1 MATTRQ
7 NLSSII
13 NFIWTVADDVLV
25 HAYKKGKYGDVIL
38 PMTVIRRLDLVLE
51 PTKEKVLK
59 SYNTYKNRLDN
70 LEMILSSEKDGSGKQ
85 FYNTSRFTLKNLLD
99 DPKNIR
105 SNFEDYLNGFS
116 SNVQDII
123 AKFKFHNQ
131 LDTLEDSSDD
141 VHLLFPLIEK
151 FVSSKIDLHPD
162 RLSNHDMGYVFED
175 LVRRFNEENNEEAG
189 EHFTP
194 REIIE
199 LMTNIVFLPIKD
211 QLQHGTYLV
220 YDPCSGSGGMLT
232 EARNFINNKVGSN
245 AVVHLYGQ
253 EVQGE
258 TYATCKAD
266 FLIKGDDPD
275 KIAFGSTLTK
285 DGFSDMKFDFMLTN
299 PPYGKSWKDDK
310 AKLSVGP
317 KGAILDPRFQIG
329 VSRVSDGQLMF
340 LQHMISKMKDTQL
353 GSRIASVHNGSA
365 LFTGDAG
372 QGESEIRRYIFEHD
386 LLECI
391 IALPT
396 DMFYNTGI
404 PTYIFLL
411 TNRKSEERRGKV
423 ALINATS
430 SKFYHLMR
438 KNLGEKRVELLP
450 EHVDKVVNL
459 FLEFKATSDVMIF
472 GNDDFGYRQIIVHR
486 PEKDESGKLIL
497 DKSGK
502 PKSDKSMKDTENI
515 PLKEDIDEYFEREVK
530 PYAPDAWYDPAET
543 KIGYEI
549 SFNKYFYKYVPPRT
563 LEEIA
568 ADLAQLEQ
576 ESESLL
582 DEITEQ

>member
-1 MATTRQ
+1 MEIKN
-7 NLSSII
+7 NLRPII

-51 PTKEKVLK
+51 PTKDKVLK
-59 SYNTYKNRLDN
+59 SFNAYKDRLDN
-70 LEMILSSEKDGSGKQ
+70 LDYILTSEKDGSGKQ

-105 SNFEDYLNGFS
+105 ANFEDYLDGFS
-116 SNVQDII
+116 PNVQDII
-123 AKFKFHNQ
+123 AKFKFRNQ
-131 LDTLEDSSDD
+131 LDTLENEADE
-141 VHLLFPLIEK
+141 VHMLFSLIEK
-151 FVSSKIDLHPD
+151 FVSPKIDLHPD

-211 QLQHGTYLV
+211 KLQHGTYLV
-220 YDPCSGSGGMLT
+220 YDPCGGSGGMLT
-232 EARNFINNKVGSN
+232 QARSFINDNVGSN
-245 AVVHLYGQ
+245 ATVHLYGQ
-253 EVQGE
+253 EVQPE

-275 KIAFGSTLTK
+275 KMAFGSTLTR
-285 DGFSDMKFDFMLTN
+285 DGFPDLKFDFMLTN

-310 AKLSVGP
+310 AKLGVGP

-329 VSRVSDGQLMF
+329 TSRVSDGQLMF
-340 LQHMISKMKDTQL
+340 LQHMIFKMKDTPL

-411 TNRKSEERRGKV
+411 TNRKAPERKGKV
-423 ALINATS
+423 MLINSTS
-430 SKFYHLMR
+430 SKYYHAMR
-438 KNLGEKRVELLP
+438 KNLGKKRVELRP
-450 EHVDKVVNL
+450 EHVQKIVDIFMK
-459 FLEFKATSDVMIF
+459 FEPSSDAMIF
-472 GNDDFGYRQIIVHR
+472 DNEDFGYRQIIVHQPQR
-486 PEKDESGKLIL
+486 NQEGTIIKDHAS
-497 DKSGK
+497 K
-502 PKSDKSMKDTENI
+502 PKSDMSLKDSENI
-515 PLKEDIDEYFEREVK
+515 PLKEDVDEYFEREVK
-530 PYAPDAWYDPAET
+530 PYAPDAWYSSAET
-543 KIGYEI
+543 KIGYEV
-549 SFNKYFYKYVPPRT
+549 SFNKYFYKYQPPRA
-563 LEEIA
+563 LSEIA
-568 ADLAQLEQ
+568 ADLEKLEQ

-582 DEITEQ
+582 EEIVE

>member
-1 MATTRQ
+1 MSKS
-7 NLSSII
+7 LSPII

-51 PTKEKVLK
+51 PSKDKVLK
-59 SYNTYKNRLDN
+59 SYNSYKDRLDN
-70 LEMILSSEKDGSGKQ
+70 LDYILCSEKDGSGKQ
-85 FYNTSRFTLKNLLD
+85 FYNTSRFTLKSLLD

-105 SNFEDYLNGFS
+105 TNFENYLDGFS
-116 SNVQDII
+116 ANVQDII
-123 AKFKFHNQ
+123 AKFDFRNQ
-131 LDTLEDSSDD
+131 LNKLENNADD
-141 VHLLFPLIEK
+141 IHLLFSLIEK
-151 FVSSKIDLHPD
+151 FVSPKIDLHPD
-162 RLSNHDMGYVFED
+162 HLSNHDMGYVFED

-199 LMTNIVFLPIKD
+199 LMTNIVFLPIKEK
-211 QLQHGTYLV
+211 LQHGTYLV

-232 EARNFINNKVGSN
+232 EARSYINNTIGSD
-245 AVVHLYGQ
+245 ALVHLYGQ
-253 EVQGE
+253 EIQPE

-285 DGFSDMKFDFMLTN
+285 DGFPDLKFDFMLTN

-310 AKLSVGP
+310 AKLGVGP

-340 LQHMISKMKDTQL
+340 LQHMISKMKDTTL

-411 TNRKSEERRGKV
+411 SNRKTEERKGKV
-423 ALINATS
+423 ILINATS
-430 SKFYHLMR
+430 DKYYHLMR
-438 KNLGEKRVELLP
+438 KNLGEKRVELLQ
-450 EHVDKVVNL
+450 EHVKKIVD
-459 FLEFKATSDVMIF
+459 IF
-472 GNDDFGYRQIIVHR
+472 VDFEHHPDAKIFDNDDFGYRQITVHQPQR
-486 PEKDESGKLIL
+486 DKDGRIIT
-497 DKSGK
+497 DKSGT
-502 PKSDKSMKDTENI
+502 PKIDTALKDSENI
-515 PLKEDIDEYFEREVK
+515 PLKESVEEYFEREVK
-530 PYAPDAWYDPAET
+530 PYAPDAWFNPAET

-549 SFNKYFYKYVPPRT
+549 SFNKYFYKYQPPRSLT
-563 LEEIA
+563 EISRDLEKLEEESGVLLEEIIE
-568 ADLAQLEQ
+568 L
-576 ESESLL
+576 
-582 DEITEQ
+582 